1 MRKSVHLVGLLE
13 VILDLDK
20 RLRSPL

>member
-13 VILDLDK
+13 VILELVK